1 MSFRTLS
8 AAFLLT
14 AALLAPGAA
23 RAEDPFLGIIKEIKC
38 VGCKPGWVT
47 LVVNDPIESMD
58 FELYLKDVDY
68 NKIITPLPG
77 KKIHDKDGQC
87 FYWMEKPKPKPGEVK
102 PGAAGPKGEA
112 RKPMP
117 HGAMPV
123 KDGSAKEG
131 PGEAAKGSDSESAV
145 PPPSQ
150 EIQGN
155 PSSCIRF
162 YRQPN

>member
-8 AAFLLT
+8 AGLLLT
-14 AALLAPGAA
+14 AAFLAPRTA

-47 LVVNDPIESMD
+47 LVINDPIESMD

-77 KKIHDKDGQC
+77 KRIHDRDGQC
-87 FYWMEKPKPKPGEVK
+87 FYWMEKPKPKPGEAK
-102 PGAAGPKGEA
+102 PAGPAGAKSPA
-112 RKPMP
+112 RKPAP
-117 HGAMPV
+117 LGAG
-123 KDGSAKEG
+123 KADTGK
-131 PGEAAKGSDSESAV
+131 PGEGAPGTDSEASMPMPA
-145 PPPSQ
+145 P
-150 EIQGN
+150 EEQGN

-162 YRQPN
+162 YRNPT